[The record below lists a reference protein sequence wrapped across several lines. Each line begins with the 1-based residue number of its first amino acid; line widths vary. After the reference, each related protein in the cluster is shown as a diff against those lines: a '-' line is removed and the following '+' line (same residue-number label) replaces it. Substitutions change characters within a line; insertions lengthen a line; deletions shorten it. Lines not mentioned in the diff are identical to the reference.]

1 MLKQQSSRFTAAGR
15 EFFCEICFVFRSCEP
30 LFLTVRKPSV
40 FVVRYNMLKKSKRR
54 RIFADFFYNIFLPHR
69 LRRTRRRFSTIA
81 SIPQLPALFFGKKI
95 TVRKFLTVR
104 FFNIQ
109 ILFSV
114 PPAQHQVLLLSFWRS
129 IQQASFH

>member
-54 RIFADFFYNIFLPHR
+54 RIFADFFEIFFTHR
-69 LRRTRRRFSTIA
+69 LRRTQSRTSHLQDATAGIIFW
-81 SIPQLPALFFGKKI
+81 KKI
-95 TVRKFLTVR
+95 TVRNFLTVR
-104 FFNIQ
+104 FFSSQ
-109 ILFSV
+109 ILFSAL
-114 PPAQHQVLLLSFWRS
+114 PIQHQALLLF
-129 IQQASFH
+129 F